1 MVEAEESIQAPEITQ
16 EVTPVVDEIRAETA
30 PNMETVEKTDEGV
43 FSPEEFLRRLEKA
56 GIKSTIIPL
65 LKTAH
70 IRLNGNTLEI
80 QTTGFCKSK
89 CVEAPYYQIL
99 ESVAQS
105 FHANTI
111 NITVPNEVQPETSPD
126 EPRAEDL
133 ARSLFE

>member
-1 MVEAEESIQAPEITQ
+1 
-16 EVTPVVDEIRAETA
+16 
-30 PNMETVEKTDEGV
+30 MEEKTVGDNSV
-43 FSPEEFLRRLEKA
+43 FSSEEFLSRLEKA

-70 IRLNGNTLEI
+70 IHLDGNTLEI

-89 CVEAPYYQIL
+89 CAEAPYYQIL

-105 FHANTI
+105 FNADTI
-111 NITVPNEVQPETSPD
+111 NITVPNEIQPETSPT
-126 EPRAEDL
+126 EESTEDV

>member
-1 MVEAEESIQAPEITQ
+1 MTE
-16 EVTPVVDEIRAETA
+16 EVTPVIYEIPAETI
-30 PNMETVEKTDEGV
+30 PPIETIEKTDVGV
-43 FSPEEFLRRLEKA
+43 FSSEEFLRRLEKA

-70 IRLNGNTLEI
+70 IHLDGDMLEI

-105 FHANTI
+105 FDVQTI
-111 NITVPNEVQPETSPD
+111 NIIVPNELQPETSPD

>member
-1 MVEAEESIQAPEITQ
+1 M
-16 EVTPVVDEIRAETA
+16 TPVVDEIPAGAA
-30 PNMETVEKTDEGV
+30 PMMETVEKIDDGV

-65 LKTAH
+65 LKTANIH
-70 IRLNGNTLEI
+70 LDGNTLEI

-89 CVEAPYYQIL
+89 CVEASYYQVL

-105 FHANTI
+105 FGAQTI
-111 NITVPNEVQPETSPD
+111 NIIVPNELQPETSPD

>member
-1 MVEAEESIQAPEITQ
+1 MTL
-16 EVTPVVDEIRAETA
+16 VVDEIPAGTA
-30 PNMETVEKTDEGV
+30 PMMETVEKIDDGV

-65 LKTAH
+65 LKTANIH
-70 IRLNGNTLEI
+70 LDGNTLEI

-89 CVEAPYYQIL
+89 CVEASYYQVL

-105 FHANTI
+105 FGAQTI
-111 NITVPNEVQPETSPD
+111 NIIVPNELQPETSPD

>member
-1 MVEAEESIQAPEITQ
+1 M
-16 EVTPVVDEIRAETA
+16 TPVVDEIPTEIVPPVETI
-30 PNMETVEKTDEGV
+30 EKTDEGV

-65 LKTAH
+65 LKTANIH
-70 IRLNGNTLEI
+70 LDGNTLEI

-105 FHANTI
+105 FHADTI
-111 NITVPNEVQPETSPD
+111 NIIVPNEIQPETSPD
-126 EPRAEDL
+126 EPKAEDI

>member
-1 MVEAEESIQAPEITQ
+1 MPEIID
-16 EVTPVVDEIRAETA
+16 EVTPVVDEIPAKTA
-30 PNMETVEKTDEGV
+30 PIMETVEKIDDGG
-43 FSPEEFLRRLEKA
+43 FSSEEFLRRLEKA

-65 LKTAH
+65 LKTANIH
-70 IRLNGNTLEI
+70 LDGNTLEI

-89 CVEAPYYQIL
+89 CVEAPYYQVL

-105 FHANTI
+105 FGAQTI
-111 NITVPNEVQPETSPD
+111 NIIVPNDLQPETSPD

>member
-1 MVEAEESIQAPEITQ
+1 MPEIID
-16 EVTPVVDEIRAETA
+16 EVTPVVDEIPAKTA
-30 PNMETVEKTDEGV
+30 PIMETVEKIDDGG
-43 FSPEEFLRRLEKA
+43 FSSEEFLRRLEKA

-70 IRLNGNTLEI
+70 IHLDGNTLEI

-89 CVEAPYYQIL
+89 CVEAPYYQVL

-105 FHANTI
+105 FGAQTI
-111 NITVPNEVQPETSPD
+111 NIIVPNDLQPETSPD

>member
-1 MVEAEESIQAPEITQ
+1 MPEIIQ
-16 EVTPVVDEIRAETA
+16 EVTSVVDEIPTEVIPLVETIK
-30 PNMETVEKTDEGV
+30 KTDEGV
-43 FSPEEFLRRLEKA
+43 FSPEEFLIRLEKA

-70 IRLNGNTLEI
+70 IHLDGDTLEI

-99 ESVAQS
+99 ENVAQS
-105 FHANTI
+105 FGAQTI
-111 NITVPNEVQPETSPD
+111 NIIVPNELQPETSPD